1 MKPLDRTRANPEVE
15 GDMAVL
21 DNSMARAMDVPD
33 SAVAVARNEDEVVA
47 WSPFRRVAFRFAF
60 SYLALYLFSRYLELL
75 EVLSNSSAVASWY
88 EKPWAVFV
96 SWIGKHLFHVDAP
109 AQATGSGDSMF
120 SWLQVLCM
128 LTISLVATLVWT
140 LLDRRRTQYAR
151 LYASLKVFVQVGLG
165 LILIEYGG
173 LKVVPS
179 QFPRPSL
186 SRLLQPFGDASPMG
200 LMWTFMGASVP
211 YTIFAGLSELV
222 AGLLLLFRRTSTL
235 GALVAI
241 PVLTNVVMLNLCYDV
256 PVKLFSLHLLAMAG
270 FLAVPELGRLANLLV
285 LHRSVAPA
293 ADRPFFRRRRWQIA
307 AQVVEVALAA
317 GCTAFFLHMGYAQIK
332 EFYDTSNAPLY
343 GVWNVDDLKIDG
355 RARDAH
361 AEEGLQWRRLVFDY
375 PTVMAVQLTSD
386 SRRRYGL
393 KLDAA
398 HKTLALT
405 RRDDAKWK
413 SALAYGQPAADRL
426 TLDGMFDG
434 HRIQASLHRTD
445 SSKFPLVSRG
455 FHWVSEYPFNR

>member
-1 MKPLDRTRANPEVE
+1 
-15 GDMAVL
+15 MAVF
-21 DNSMARAMDVPD
+21 DISTAGAMDAPD
-33 SAVAVARNEDEVVA
+33 SPLVETRNEAEAAA
-47 WSPFRRVAFRFAF
+47 WSPVRRVAFRFAF

-75 EVLSNSSAVASWY
+75 EVSLSSSAVAAWY
-88 EKPWAVFV
+88 EKPWAAFV
-96 SWIGKHLFHVDAP
+96 QWIGKHLFHVDAP
-109 AQATGSGDSMF
+109 AQFTGSGDAMF
-120 SWLQVLCM
+120 NWLQALCM
-128 LTISLVATLVWT
+128 LAISLVATLVWT

-151 LYASLKVFVQVGLG
+151 LYDALRVAVQVGLG

-222 AGLLLLFRRTSTL
+222 AGLLLMFRRTATL

-241 PVLTNVVMLNLCYDV
+241 PVLTNVVVLNLCYDV
-256 PVKLFSLHLLAMAG
+256 PVKLFSLHLLAMAV
-270 FLAVPELGRLANLLV
+270 FLAAPELGRLADLLV
-285 LHRSVAPA
+285 LHRPVAPA
-293 ADRPFFRRRRWQIA
+293 ADRPFFRRRRLQIA
-307 AQVVEVALAA
+307 ALVVEGMLAA
-317 GCTAFFLHMGYAQIK
+317 GFTAFILHMGYAELK
-332 EFYDTSNAPLY
+332 EFYDTSHAPLH

-355 RARDAH
+355 RARDAPAAPA
-361 AEEGLQWRRLVFDY
+361 AEDLQWRRLVFDY
-375 PTVMAVQLTSD
+375 PTVMSIQLSSD

-405 RRDDAKWK
+405 RRDDPKWK
-413 SALAYGQPAADRL
+413 SALAFGRPAADRL

-434 HRIQASLHRTD
+434 HRIQASLHRGD
-445 SSKFPLVSRG
+445 SSKFLLVSRG
-455 FHWVSEYPFNR
+455 FHWINEAPFNR